1 MTEQEVDRRCAIG
14 GTLAGVVVAALIALA
29 FAVVAGAQSGYD
41 GCYAVIEQ
49 RDEGWGH
56 DWGELRDLCVPEN
69 GVAATNS
76 GSHGRHYRNARG
88 GPVCLWTPASA
99 VDDRGGPHGTQQIQ
113 QGGRDLSV
121 APPPLDRPLDSTV
134 DRRRGRY
141 YAYILPNWDVRIVR
155 GGCTLNNINGCDPGI
170 CGEWHPD

>member
-1 MTEQEVDRRCAIG
+1 MRRSLFVLVLVG
-14 GTLAGVVVAALIALA
+14 VFAGVASPS
-29 FAVVAGAQSGYD
+29 FAQPGYE

-56 DWGELRDLCVPEN
+56 GWGELKDLCVPEN

-99 VDDRGGPHGTQQIQ
+99 VHVDNNVQGRRTIQ

-121 APPPLDRPLDSTV
+121 APPPLDRPIDSTV

-141 YAYILPNWDVRIVR
+141 YAYIMPNWDVRIVR
-155 GGCTLNNINGCDPGI
+155 GGCGLNDINGCDPGI
-170 CGEWHPD
+170 CGEWHPDD